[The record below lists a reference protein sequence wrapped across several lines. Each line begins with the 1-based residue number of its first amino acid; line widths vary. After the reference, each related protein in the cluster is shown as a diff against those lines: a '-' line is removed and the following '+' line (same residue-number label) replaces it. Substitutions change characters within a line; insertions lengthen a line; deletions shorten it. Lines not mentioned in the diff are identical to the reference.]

1 VPRRKPVIPR
11 APGAWRKDWRQD
23 RQQRTRSCRQAC
35 HPQASQQPKGC
46 REGQDRAA
54 QRARFRAAPLARHIA
69 YLGREGVTRDGSEAG
84 LFNATS
90 DSLDHDAF
98 AERCEEDRHHFRFI
112 VSPEDAGDMSD
123 LRAFSRELME
133 DVARDLETSSTGWR
147 SITGTPTIP
156 ISIFWCGAGPMTAAI
171 W

>member
-1 VPRRKPVIPR
+1 VKARIVRHS
-11 APGAWRKDWRQD
+11 G
-23 RQQRTRSCRQAC
+23 
-35 HPQASQQPKGC
+35 
-46 REGQDRAA
+46 
-54 QRARFRAAPLARHIA
+54 ARFRAAPLARHIA